1 LLTQVKAVEEEKSFG
16 VKSPLAST
24 RRRRKMFHEELKKYE
39 VKRFN
44 FEKVCFSFDL

>member
-1 LLTQVKAVEEEKSFG
+1 
-16 VKSPLAST
+16 
-24 RRRRKMFHEELKKYE
+24 MFHEKLKKYE

>member
-1 LLTQVKAVEEEKSFG
+1 
-16 VKSPLAST
+16 
-24 RRRRKMFHEELKKYE
+24 MFSEELKKYE